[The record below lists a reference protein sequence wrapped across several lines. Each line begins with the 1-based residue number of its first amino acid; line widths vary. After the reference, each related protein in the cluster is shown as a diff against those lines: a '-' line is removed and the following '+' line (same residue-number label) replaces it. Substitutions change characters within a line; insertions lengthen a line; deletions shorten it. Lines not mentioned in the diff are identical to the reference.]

1 MHMAIR
7 RYKTIPGAMEQI
19 VEQVTSGFV
28 PIISGTPGYVGYYLV
43 DTGSDTLV
51 TVSVFQDQAGAEES
65 TRRAADFVR
74 ENMASLLAGPPEV
87 SAGTVR
93 VKNP

>member
-7 RYKTIPGAMEQI
+7 RYKVIPGAMEQI
-19 VEQVTSGFV
+19 TQQVTTGFV
-28 PIISGTPGYVGYYLV
+28 PIISGTPGYVGYYLI
-43 DTGSDTLV
+43 DTGNDTLV
-51 TVSVFQDQAGAEES
+51 TVSIFQDQAGTEES

-74 ENMASLLAGPPEV
+74 ANMANLVDGPPEV
-87 SAGTVR
+87 SMGTVR

>member
-7 RYKTIPGAMEQI
+7 HYKTIPGAMEQI
-19 VEQVTSGFV
+19 VQQVNSGFV
-28 PIISGTPGYVGYYLV
+28 PIISSTPGYIGYYLV
-43 DTGSDTLV
+43 QTGSDTLA

-74 ENMASLLAGPPEV
+74 DNMASLVAGPAEV
-87 SAGTVR
+87 SAGTIR
-93 VKNP
+93 VKHP